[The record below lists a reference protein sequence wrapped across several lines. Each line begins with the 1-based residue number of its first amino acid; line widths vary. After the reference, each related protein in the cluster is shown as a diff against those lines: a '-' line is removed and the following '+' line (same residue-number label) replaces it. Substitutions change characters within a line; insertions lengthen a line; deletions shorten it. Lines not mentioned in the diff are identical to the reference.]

1 MPRDPRGPGSPG
13 VSVALAVVL
22 ATVGFFALAI
32 FGLGAVS
39 IATDADI
46 IAVPG
51 LGQGPGIIGMVVAV
65 VVFAALLWGTVRRA
79 GPSFTATIAISLATA
94 LGHLVAVWVAALA
107 ATGSLVIATAVAGD
121 LVRGGASAVLL
132 VAAAIGA
139 WAGIALRRTRAR
151 RPRWP
156 WEGDEDE

>member
-1 MPRDPRGPGSPG
+1 M
-13 VSVALAVVL
+13 
-22 ATVGFFALAI
+22 

-39 IATDADI
+39 VLTDADI

-51 LGQGPGIIGMVVAV
+51 LGPLPGIIGML
-65 VVFAALLWGTVRRA
+65 AALVAFAVMLWSVLRRQH
-79 GPSFTATIAISLATA
+79 PSFVAAVTVALVAGLA
-94 LGHLVAVWVAALA
+94 HLVGVWIAVMAAS
-107 ATGSLVIATAVAGD
+107 GNLVIATAVAGD

-132 VAAAIGA
+132 LASAIGA
-139 WAGIALRRTRAR
+139 WGGIALRRTRAA